1 MGWRELGSWPGKLV
15 VSQEVGLAG
24 TFETISSAI
33 IQVKKLRLGYRSAR
47 LRLTRPVSSIPALT
61 HPSFCLSSAP
71 APEPAVL
78 ALSSTDC

>member
-24 TFETISSAI
+24 TFENISSAI
-33 IQVKKLRLGYRSAR
+33 LQVRKLRLGYRNAR
-47 LRLTRPVSSIPALT
+47 RRLTR
-61 HPSFCLSSAP
+61 PSFCLSSAP

>member
-24 TFETISSAI
+24 TFENISSAI
-33 IQVKKLRLGYRSAR
+33 LQVRKLRLGYRNAR
-47 LRLTRPVSSIPALT
+47 RRLTRPVSSIPALT
-61 HPSFCLSSAP
+61 HPSFCLSSEP